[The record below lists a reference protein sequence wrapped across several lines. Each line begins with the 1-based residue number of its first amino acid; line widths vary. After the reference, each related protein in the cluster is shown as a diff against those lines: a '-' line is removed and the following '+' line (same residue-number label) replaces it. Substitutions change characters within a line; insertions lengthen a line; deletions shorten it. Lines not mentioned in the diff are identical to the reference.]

1 MKNEFYEGG
10 VEVMKSTRV
19 FMRNGLRVA
28 TALLL
33 TAGVVGC
40 AQTVVQPKYEQRTAG
55 PVARP
60 SQVLVYDFAITTAD
74 VTENQGFFAAVR
86 NSLSDTT
93 ENERD
98 LEIARG
104 VQNRMSEELI
114 AGIRGLGL
122 PAQRAARGS
131 VLPSGAI
138 AVIGLFLD
146 VDEGNRLQRTALGFG
161 AGQSKVDTKV
171 ELYAPSTSGPTK
183 LLEFTTH
190 ADSGSMP
197 GALVTGAAGAAAS
210 GGMTAGVA
218 ATNLA
223 ASGVK
228 GYRSQV
234 EQMTAR
240 SADQAVAYLSE
251 YFAKQGWIPQEKV
264 KQAKQ
269 AGE

>member
-1 MKNEFYEGG
+1 MENR
-10 VEVMKSTRV
+10 RV
-19 FMRNGLRVA
+19 FMRKGIRGAA
-28 TALLL
+28 TFLL
-33 TAGVVGC
+33 AASVGGC
-40 AQTVVQPKYEQRTAG
+40 SQTVVQPQYEQRAAG
-55 PVARP
+55 PVVRP
-60 SQVLVYDFAITTAD
+60 SQVLVYDFAITAAG

-93 ENERD
+93 ENDRD
-98 LEIARG
+98 LAIARE
-104 VQNRMSEELI
+104 VQNRMSEELVTK
-114 AGIRGLGL
+114 IRDLGL

-131 VLPSGAI
+131 VLPTGAV
-138 AVIGLFLD
+138 AVTGLFLN

-171 ELYAPSTSGPTK
+171 EVYAPSISGPTK

-218 ATNLA
+218 AANMA
-223 ASGVK
+223 VSGVK

-234 EQMTAR
+234 EKMTAS
-240 SADQAVAYLSE
+240 SADQAAAYLSR
-251 YFAKQGWIPQEKV
+251 YFANQGWIPQEKV
-264 KQAKQ
+264 R
-269 AGE
+269 